1 MALIAIFISSSA
13 FGQQDAQYSMYMF
26 NGLALNPAYAGSKE
40 QLSVTA
46 IYRHQWAGF
55 EGAPKTLSANV
66 HGTLLNRKLG
76 LGLSILNDNI
86 GVSNTFGVAGS
97 FAYKQPM
104 GKGKLALGMQ
114 ATLWHVSA
122 QWSELITNDLNDNAF
137 LNNSESILLPNFG
150 IGAYYYTNKYFV
162 GFSIPHFLNN
172 SLEKKFSLE
181 GTDTDVARQSKH
193 YFATAGYKFRLTDNL
208 DLQPSVLMKAV
219 KNTPLEFDI
228 NALLIIK
235 DDFSIGASYRTGDA
249 VVFLVEYWLSKH
261 LRAGYAY
268 DYTLS
273 ELSNYN
279 SGSHEIM
286 VGYDFGIKNDKYL
299 TPRKMS
305 YY

>member
-1 MALIAIFISSSA
+1 MA
-13 FGQQDAQYSMYMF
+13 
-26 NGLALNPAYAGSKE
+26 
-40 QLSVTA
+40 
-46 IYRHQWAGF
+46 
-55 EGAPKTLSANV
+55 
-66 HGTLLNRKLG
+66 
-76 LGLSILNDNI
+76 
-86 GVSNTFGVAGS
+86 
-97 FAYKQPM
+97 
-104 GKGKLALGMQ
+104 
-114 ATLWHVSA
+114 
-122 QWSELITNDLNDNAF
+122 
-137 LNNSESILLPNFG
+137 
-150 IGAYYYTNKYFV
+150 
-162 GFSIPHFLNN
+162 
-172 SLEKKFSLE
+172 
-181 GTDTDVARQSKH
+181 
-193 YFATAGYKFRLTDNL
+193 
-208 DLQPSVLMKAV
+208 KAV